1 MALTFRYAAHS
12 EVGLVRRNNQDSAY
26 ASPDMLMVADGMGGA
41 AAGDLASA
49 VAATE
54 LAQSDADLPALLAAA
69 AVRRPEGS
77 PPNLPE
83 GPAGDLLAVLAS
95 TLQRAN
101 TRLAA
106 LVEADRT
113 LEGMGT
119 TVCGLALAGDQA
131 AVVNIGDSRAYLLRD
146 GELRRISRDHSWV
159 QTLVDEGRITEQEAL
174 EHPHRSLIL
183 KVLNGKP
190 VHQPDLETL
199 ELRAGDRVLVC
210 SDGLCG
216 LVTDAAIAGAVDAPE
231 RADALEALIRLAHDA
246 GGYDNIT
253 LVLADVVDGE
263 PEGIHQLLGSV
274 TVQEIPDLAPTTRL
288 PAVPAASPRPA
299 ADTTPAPPDELRYAP
314 LPTRGLGS
322 RMRAVLGVLVPL
334 LLIAGGATGWYA
346 YTQTRY
352 YIGPAGAVAALY
364 QGTNAVAFGRPLSH
378 VVRSGPAIADLP
390 LFTQQQVT
398 QTYDVDDLSTGL
410 AKLEWLQ
417 GEAARCSAVR
427 AARARNATPTPI
439 TSPGSPTPGASATT
453 SPAPTLLTPTP
464 LTPTLLTPTPFPPAP
479 SWSPIALPSA
489 SATAAPQDAGDC

>member
-1 MALTFRYAAHS
+1 MPLTFRYTAHS

-54 LAQSDADLPALLAAA
+54 LAQADADLPALLAAA
-69 AVRRPEGS
+69 SERRPTGA
-77 PPNLPE
+77 PPGLPE

-101 TRLAA
+101 ARLAA

-113 LEGMGT
+113 LDGMGT
-119 TVCGLALAGDQA
+119 TVCGLALAGDDRA
-131 AVVNIGDSRAYLLRD
+131 ALVNIGDSRAYLLRD
-146 GELRRISRDHSWV
+146 GELRRVSRDHSWV

-190 VHQPDLETL
+190 VHQPDLQAL

-216 LVTDAAIAGAVDAPE
+216 LVTDAAIAAEAGAPD
-231 RADALEALIRLAHDA
+231 RAEAVAALVRLAHEA

-253 LVLADVVDGE
+253 LVLADVVEGE
-263 PEGIHQLLGSV
+263 PEGVHQLLGSV
-274 TVQEIPDLAPTTRL
+274 TMQDIPDLAPTTRL
-288 PAVPAASPRPA
+288 PAVAATPTEPPLPAPDATA
-299 ADTTPAPPDELRYAP
+299 APPDELRYAP
-314 LPTRGLGS
+314 QPARSVRS
-322 RMRAVLGVLVPL
+322 RLRAVLGVVLPL

-346 YTQTRY
+346 YSQTRF
-352 YIGPAGAVAALY
+352 YIGPAGPAAALY

-378 VVRSGPAIADLP
+378 VVRTGPAIADLP

-398 QTYDVDDLSTGL
+398 ATYDVDDLGAGL
-410 AKLEWLQ
+410 AKLDWLQ
-417 GEAARCSAVR
+417 GEAARCQAVR
-427 AARARNATPTPI
+427 AARARNATPTP
-439 TSPGSPTPGASATT
+439 TPAASPSSASPSGAPAAPAASPGVTGPSAPATIALAPSASTAPRAG
-453 SPAPTLLTPTP
+453 SPAP
-464 LTPTLLTPTPFPPAP
+464 
-479 SWSPIALPSA
+479 
-489 SATAAPQDAGDC
+489 QDSGDC